1 MPSTATTIKLEHKIF
16 NILAAVIKDEKTARE
31 LSSSVVEI
39 VAEGLEEIKEK
50 AKEQKTVVKAE
61 VKDELRKELVTKEEF
76 YSEIKRLESEMK
88 ALEERLTK
96 KMTIGFMTLAF
107 LIIFLNQSSLQ
118 LILKVL
124 GLLK

>member
-1 MPSTATTIKLEHKIF
+1 MPNGRQLEI
-16 NILAAVIKDEKTARE
+16 E
-31 LSSSVVEI
+31 
-39 VAEGLEEIKEK
+39 EK